1 MSRRDCHRT
10 QETQVSVDQVPYSV
24 SCSDF
29 DNVIVLVI
37 VSLLFLT
44 LHKTSYD
51 EIDQNFFLVCT
62 VHAFDQE
69 GQVVV

>member
-1 MSRRDCHRT
+1 M
-10 QETQVSVDQVPYSV
+10 SVDQVPYSV

-44 LHKTSYD
+44 INREHD
-51 EIDQNFFLVCT
+51 RQI
-62 VHAFDQE
+62 
-69 GQVVV
+69 